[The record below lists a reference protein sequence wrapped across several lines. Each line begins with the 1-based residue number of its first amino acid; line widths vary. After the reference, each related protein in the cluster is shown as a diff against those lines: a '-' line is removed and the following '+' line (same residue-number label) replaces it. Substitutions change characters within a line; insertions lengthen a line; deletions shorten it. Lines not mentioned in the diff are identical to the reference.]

1 MKMGDRKIVIFLLAA
16 VLVCASGCPVEDDCR
31 QEGEPLQPLS
41 ESVLSPLE
49 GCPVP
54 FLDRYLDDQVAC
66 LGTVNG
72 WADVTVTVDGL
83 PHSFAA
89 TRFCA
94 VMPVSFHDQA
104 MTHTF
109 SGFIVA
115 FASETLDEYILFWI
129 EDADRLGEEHTVTL
143 ADPLCE
149 SGSSWQVARFLPYV
163 VMGGQCY
170 VPGDVSKARVSFSRF
185 VQGFPALGDRMAGE
199 MCASL
204 QALNDRES
212 FVEISGTFD
221 LVVGDGVMM
230 CECQTWAELCPG
242 E

>member
-1 MKMGDRKIVIFLLAA
+1 MGDRRKIVFLLAA
-16 VLVCASGCPVEDDCR
+16 VLACASGCPVEDDCG

-41 ESVLSPLE
+41 VSVLNPLE

-54 FLDRYLDDQVAC
+54 FLDRYVDEQVAC
-66 LGTVNG
+66 LGTVGG
-72 WADVTVTVDGL
+72 WADVTVTIDGFA
-83 PHSFAA
+83 HSFSA

-94 VMPVSFHDQA
+94 VTPICFHDMA
-104 MTHTF
+104 MTHAF

-115 FASETLDEYILFWI
+115 FASETLDEYVLLWI
-129 EDADRLGEEHTVTL
+129 EDADRLGEAHSLTL

-149 SGSSWQVARFLPYV
+149 SGSAWRVARFLPYV
-163 VMGGQCY
+163 VMNGQCY

-185 VQGFPALGDRMAGE
+185 VQGFPALGDRMTGE

-204 QALNDRES
+204 QALNDRDS
-212 FVEISGTFD
+212 FVDISGTFD

-230 CECQTWAELCPG
+230 GEWQTWAELCP
-242 E
+242 EE